1 MGLVSS
7 IALYFVLWWLCFF
20 VALPIGAQSHIEQ
33 DKDVDRGSE
42 AASPVKP
49 HLFKKVLASTVIA
62 FALLLLMQWVLAL
75 PSLQYYW
82 K

>member
-20 VALPIGAQSHIEQ
+20 VALPIGNHSHVEQ
-33 DKDVDRGSE
+33 DLAVDKGSE
-42 AASPVKP
+42 AAAPVKP
-49 HLFKKVLASTVIA
+49 HLLKKMLASTVIA
-62 FALLLLMQWVLAL
+62 FGLLMLTQWILAQ
-75 PSLQYYW
+75 PGLQYYW

>member
-20 VALPIGAQSHIEQ
+20 VALPIGTRSHVEQ
-33 DKDVDRGSE
+33 DVEVDRGSE
-42 AASPVKP
+42 AASPIKP
-49 HLFKKVLASTVIA
+49 NLIKKMLGATVVA
-62 FALLLLMQWVLAL
+62 FALLFVTQWAISL
-75 PSLQYYW
+75 PALQYYW

>member
-20 VALPIGAQSHIEQ
+20 VALPIGTHSHVEQ
-33 DKDVDRGSE
+33 NMDVDRGSE

-49 HLFKKVLASTVIA
+49 RLFKKVLAATVVA
-62 FALLLLMQWVLAL
+62 FGLLFLTQWILAQ
-75 PSLQYYW
+75 PGLQYYW

>member
-20 VALPIGAQSHIEQ
+20 VALPIGTRSHVEQ
-33 DKDVDRGSE
+33 DLAVDKGSE
-42 AASPVKP
+42 AASPINPNMLKKIIAATLGAFVL
-49 HLFKKVLASTVIA
+49 LFVT
-62 FALLLLMQWVLAL
+62 QWAISL
-75 PSLQYYW
+75 PALQYYW

>member
-20 VALPIGAQSHIEQ
+20 VALPIGAHSHAEQNIEV
-33 DKDVDRGSE
+33 DKGSE
-42 AASPVKP
+42 AAAPTKP
-49 HLFKKVLASTVIA
+49 HLIKKMLVATVGA
-62 FALLLLMQWVLAL
+62 FLLLWLTQWVLAL